1 MMPRESQ
8 EILEKR
14 KARTRDFFFRN
25 GGHRGRS
32 PLNLRGFSLLEV
44 MVAIAILG
52 LSLTVILSA
61 QGGLS
66 ASNRSAANMGTATE
80 LGRCKMTEIEENLLK
95 LGYQEIDQLETAIPC
110 CLDTSGN
117 DSSPEMFK
125 CDTKVE
131 KIELPNQNGGNSLG
145 DGGSVMGAASSLLG
159 PNNVAGGPG
168 LNLDIEAGVGGLA
181 GMASSLTNG
190 AGADGLVSMAMG
202 MMYPSIKPMYEASIR
217 KISVTVKWKEGAA
230 ERELPL
236 VQYVTNP
243 QRGGFAG
250 SSLMADG
257 GVMDFGGSSTS
268 SSGSS
273 GSRSNGSS
281 SGSGTGRSSTG
292 SGGGTSR

>member
-1 MMPRESQ
+1 MGTKKPFVRLGQ
-8 EILEKR
+8 K
-14 KARTRDFFFRN
+14 
-25 GGHRGRS
+25 
-32 PLNLRGFSLLEV
+32 GFSLLEV

-61 QGGLS
+61 QGGLA

-80 LGRCKMTEIEENLLK
+80 LARCKMSEIEENLLK

-110 CLDTSGN
+110 CLDTNGS

-145 DGGSVMGAASSLLG
+145 DGGSVIGAASSLLG

-168 LNLDIEAGVGGLA
+168 LNLDLEAGVGGLQ
-181 GMASSLTNG
+181 GMASQLTNG

-217 KISVTVKWKEGAA
+217 KVSVTVKWKEGAA

-250 SSLMADG
+250 SALLADG
-257 GVMDFGGSSTS
+257 GVMDFGSSSSS

-273 GSRSNGSS
+273 GNGNRSSSGGTNSS
-281 SGSGTGRSSTG
+281 SGSTK
-292 SGGGTSR
+292 